1 MKKKLK
7 LEKAIK
13 ILLGTQNAHV
23 VRFITCEDI
32 ELTLKIKR
40 EDEHLKVIV
49 LDEKGFV
56 LDEFSLSTFSLNLI
70 AI

>member
-13 ILLGTQNAHV
+13 ILLGTQNARV
-23 VRFITCEDI
+23 VRFITHDTT
-32 ELTLKIKR
+32 LNLKIKR
-40 EDEHLKVIV
+40 ENERLKVIV
-49 LDEKGFV
+49 LDKKGFV